1 MAQPVASTQ
10 FEDAADTLLTETVKV
25 VAANRRATRTGS
37 VVEPATEVVTDLRC
51 SIQPRSSFDTKT
63 VLGWLPETTHM
74 AYCRAEDTNAIVLDI
89 HKADRVIETTANR
102 KPREFVIL
110 NEPDKFPDFETGGWH
125 HLEFQLR
132 EDVYA

>member
-1 MAQPVASTQ
+1 MGTPVASTQ
-10 FEDAADTLLTETVKV
+10 FEDAADALLTETVKV
-25 VAANRRATRTGS
+25 IAGNRRVTKNGS
-37 VVEPATEVVTDLRC
+37 VAEPAAEVVTGLRM

-74 AYCRAEDTNAIVLDI
+74 GYCKAEDANAIVLDI

-102 KPREFVIL
+102 KPREFVIV
-110 NEPDKFPDFETGGWH
+110 NEPDKFPDFQTGGWH